1 MDKNNNDDE
10 TNCDFSIL
18 WMAGI
23 YIYDKSINSVPNNAG
38 KISLNAPM
46 HLFSARLNMLL
57 IM

>member
-10 TNCDFSIL
+10 NNCDFL
-18 WMAGI
+18 FFGWLG
-23 YIYDKSINSVPNNAG
+23 YIYDKSINSVPNNAD

-46 HLFSARLNMLL
+46 RRFSARLSMLL

>member
-10 TNCDFSIL
+10 NNSDFSIL

-23 YIYDKSINSVPNNAG
+23 YRTKVSIIFQITLAR
-38 KISLNAPM
+38 ICLNTPM
-46 HLFSARLNMLL
+46 HHFSARLNMLL